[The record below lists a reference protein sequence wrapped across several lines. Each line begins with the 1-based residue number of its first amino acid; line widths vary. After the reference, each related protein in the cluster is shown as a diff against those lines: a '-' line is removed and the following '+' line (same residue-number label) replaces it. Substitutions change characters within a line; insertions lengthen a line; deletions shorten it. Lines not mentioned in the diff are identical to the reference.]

1 MSIITE
7 EMHYRQKLCEFAKKY
22 GVTKAAR
29 RYHTNRQFVYRQL
42 KKYDGTVRSLALGSR
57 RPLHSPNAHTKS
69 ELKLIRKMLKRNGI
83 NGLAE
88 VYVRCKGR
96 EFVNDDDKTS
106 KESAFEKAAYN
117 LGITIKRTRP
127 YSPWQNGKVERSHR
141 EDGKI
146 LYNRK
151 VFTSEKDLI
160 NQVAKHERRYNSTAK
175 TSLKFKSPNEVVEE
189 YFKNTACY
197 CEN

>member
-1 MSIITE
+1 MIGFPI
-7 EMHYRQKLCEFAKKY
+7 HIVQ
-22 GVTKAAR
+22 VD
-29 RYHTNRQFVYRQL
+29 N
-42 KKYDGTVRSLALGSR
+42 
-57 RPLHSPNAHTKS
+57 
-69 ELKLIRKMLKRNGI
+69 
-83 NGLAE
+83 
-88 VYVRCKGR
+88 GR